1 MVQPGPMSKY
11 NTKICAV
18 KRHLTF
24 FEECQNIKSGYLTN
38 FYFKRLKVGIIYA
51 SVLTKY

>member
-1 MVQPGPMSKY
+1 MSSSKQYEGFEMDQSGPMSKY

-24 FEECQNIKSGYLTN
+24 FEECQNIKSGYLQKIKSWDN
-38 FYFKRLKVGIIYA
+38 I
-51 SVLTKY
+51 